1 MNLTLK
7 NGWGQQAQTSG
18 FLPSRRCLYPWATA
32 LGSLLFIMPL
42 ARSNLHLF
50 LYCGK
55 LEQDGWVSSTLA
67 LSLVVKVALQAGGS
81 LYHLWW
87 GEHWIC
93 ITRFQ
98 DKCSHEKNCWW
109 ESSSSFPSLPLNFAA
124 APAAAPCAKLHAVSV
139 HLTMS
144 LHTPPGPG
152 LSRDS
157 GTYLFCVSQVG
168 LCRRQSLTKSA

>member
-1 MNLTLK
+1 MSLP
-7 NGWGQQAQTSG
+7 GQQAQTSG
-18 FLPSRRCLYPWATA
+18 FLPSRRCLYPWATV

-42 ARSNLHLF
+42 ALWNLHLF

-55 LEQDGWVSSTLA
+55 FEQDGWVSSTLA
-67 LSLVVKVALQAGGS
+67 LSLVVRVALQAGGS

-98 DKCSHEKNCWW
+98 DKCSHEKNCLW
-109 ESSSSFPSLPLNFAA
+109 ESSSSFPSLPLNFPA

-139 HLTMS
+139 HLTMI
-144 LHTPPGPG
+144 LCTPPGPG
-152 LSRDS
+152 ISRDLH
-157 GTYLFCVSQVG
+157 TYLFCVSQVG
-168 LCRRQSLTKSA
+168 LCRRQSLRKSA